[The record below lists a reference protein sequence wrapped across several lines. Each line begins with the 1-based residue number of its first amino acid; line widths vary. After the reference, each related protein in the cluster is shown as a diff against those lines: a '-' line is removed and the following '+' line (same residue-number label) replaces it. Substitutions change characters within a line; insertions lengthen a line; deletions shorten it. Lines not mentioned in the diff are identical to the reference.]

1 MSGGTDYRVVPPK
14 TYPSGR
20 VCEAKR
26 CTTRLSVY
34 NEDHLCA
41 RCEKSE
47 RMARFEVERL
57 ARLEAERLERL
68 WEAAHA

>member
-34 NEDHLCA
+34 NRDHLCA
-41 RCEKSE
+41 PCDETERIEK
-47 RMARFEVERL
+47 F
-57 ARLEAERLERL
+57 EAERLERL
-68 WEAAHA
+68 LERLLEEARG